1 LFFGRNPRDAGLTVL
16 HRQASFNPVR
26 QRGVD
31 MAQECSSIESVQALL
46 SAQSY
51 VADRALST
59 VVFLALALK
68 RPIFLE
74 GEPGTGKTEIAKA
87 IAAGLGRQLIRLQCY
102 EGLDTS
108 AAVYEWNF
116 AAQMIAIRAAEA
128 AGDKGDL
135 RHSLFGPEF
144 LIERPLLQAMRP
156 QPGGAPVLL
165 IDEIDRTDEPFE
177 AFLLEALS
185 EYQVTI
191 PELGPVKAAE
201 PPIVI
206 LTSNR
211 TREVHDALK
220 RRCLYHWVDYP
231 SFARELEILTARA
244 PEASATLSR
253 EVVAFVQRLRQED
266 LFKKPGVAE
275 TIDWAKCLLALDV
288 LELSPEV
295 ISDTLGAILKYQDD
309 IARLQGMEAKKILDD
324 ARQSLE
330 PA

>member
-1 LFFGRNPRDAGLTVL
+1 MAE
-16 HRQASFNPVR
+16 SFT
-26 QRGVD
+26 
-31 MAQECSSIESVQALL
+31 SINDVQALL
-46 SAQSY
+46 SRQSY
-51 VADRALST
+51 VADRALAT
-59 VVFLALALK
+59 VMFLALRLH
-68 RPIFLE
+68 RPVFLE

-87 IAAGLGRQLIRLQCY
+87 IAAALGRRLIRLQCY
-102 EGLDTS
+102 EGLDAS
-108 AAVYEWNF
+108 SAVYEWNF
-116 AAQMIAIRAAEA
+116 AAQMIAIRTAEA
-128 AGDKGDL
+128 TGETTDL
-135 RHSLFGPEF
+135 NARLFGPDY

-191 PELGPVKAAE
+191 PELGTIRAAD

-231 SFARELEILTARA
+231 DFVRELEILAARA
-244 PEASATLSR
+244 PEASRILSR
-253 EVVAFVQRLRQED
+253 EIVAFVQRLRSED

-288 LELSPEV
+288 VTLSPEV
-295 ISDTLGAILKYQDD
+295 IADTLGAILKYQDD
-309 IARLQGMEAKKILDD
+309 IARLQGMEAKKILDE